1 MDSLKNEM
9 DAVQRAEERAT
20 ARWEHARRAVR
31 RMFRQGLLDDEGA
44 DWLEQT
50 NMADAATV
58 VRVCVEAGT
67 YKDIGE
73 ALQMNAGCAL
83 ADLEACRSDFIDD
96 QTERRL
102 GL

>member
-1 MDSLKNEM
+1 MDSIESEM

-20 ARWEHARRAVR
+20 ARWEHARQAVR
-31 RMFRQGLLDDEGA
+31 RMFRQGLLDPEWA

-50 NMADAATV
+50 NRADAAMV
-58 VRVCVEAGT
+58 VRICVEAGT

-73 ALQMNAGCAL
+73 ALQVYAGRAMS
-83 ADLEACRSDFIDD
+83 DLDACRYDFIDD
-96 QTERRL
+96 QTEKRL